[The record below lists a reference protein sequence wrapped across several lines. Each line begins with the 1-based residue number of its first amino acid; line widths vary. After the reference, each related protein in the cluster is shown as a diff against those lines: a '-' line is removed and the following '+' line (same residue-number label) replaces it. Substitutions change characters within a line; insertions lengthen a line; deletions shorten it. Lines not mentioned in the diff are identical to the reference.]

1 MVDILKTLTENGV
14 VVVASAGNDAT
25 TRPCFPAAFSRS
37 KKLDIPV
44 VSVGALNP
52 NKWTDALFSNV
63 GDWVTMYRNGAAVFS
78 TMPTELSGG
87 MQPASRL
94 KAEGRRRESLDP
106 DDFSSG
112 FGIWSGTSFASPV
125 AAGDIAREMIGRL
138 EEPGKVF
145 KPSVAVTQAMKAVTA
160 CLKT

>member
-1 MVDILKTLTENGV
+1 VWFMGV
-14 VVVASAGNDAT
+14 VLVGAAGNDAT
-25 TRPCFPAAFSRS
+25 TRPCFPAAFSQS
-37 KKLDIPV
+37 TKLAMPV

-63 GDWVTMYRNGAAVFS
+63 GDWVTTYRNGAAVFS
-78 TMPTELSGG
+78 TMPTQLSGG

-112 FGIWSGTSFASPV
+112 FGIWSGTSFAAPV
-125 AAGDIAREMIGRL
+125 AAGDIAAAMIGNL
-138 EEPGKVF
+138 EDDGRVFEPTA
-145 KPSVAVTQAMKAVTA
+145 AVTLAKKAVKV
-160 CLKT
+160 CLKP